1 MGLGRSVLRRH
12 RSARGWPGRRT
23 TGPTALARR
32 RRGSWSAV
40 RTPSALELGLQRAE
54 RVLDLPADVVELG
67 QLAGGS
73 IQQGADQRADFGRDP
88 VGGQQVVLRDPHDDR
103 LRAAWGL
110 LPRRQHLPPVPALA
124 VDPETIRRRLLG
136 SWEGI
141 QAGAGLRSGRTG
153 WGRRERSGRPGH
165 NAAHRVLEL

>member
-67 QLAGGS
+67 QL
-73 IQQGADQRADFGRDP
+73 
-88 VGGQQVVLRDPHDDR
+88 VVLRDPHDDR

-136 SWEGI
+136 SWEG
-141 QAGAGLRSGRTG
+141 
-153 WGRRERSGRPGH
+153 
-165 NAAHRVLEL
+165 